1 MLPLPPDDHSP
12 TRSHTRAACRP
23 GPPDRA
29 VTSPAAT
36 RVRAVTG
43 RRATAAHASS
53 FRAYV
58 EIARPDHW
66 FKNVFMLL
74 GILLALFYRPELLTP
89 AAIRPVGLAIA
100 ATCLIASSNYVLNEL
115 VDGPR
120 DRLHPDKRHRP
131 VPSGRVSAPAA
142 LLEWA
147 LLAVAGLGLAFSAN
161 VDVGL
166 AGIGLWAMGVIYNVP
181 PVRTKEWPYL
191 DVLSESLNNPL
202 RLLLGWFA
210 IETDHVPPLSLVLAY
225 WMVGAFFMTVKRY
238 AEYRRIDDR
247 QTLAAYRGSFAH
259 YTEERLLLSLLFYA
273 TTCALFLGIFIVRY
287 HLELILF
294 VPAASGLFA
303 VYLRLGM
310 KPDSPAQRPERLY
323 RERGF
328 VLYVAA
334 ISVLFVVLMFTR
346 IPALYHWFNVE
357 PAGTAPLW
365 TLGRR

>member
-1 MLPLPPDDHSP
+1 M
-12 TRSHTRAACRP
+12 TRALTTA
-23 GPPDRA
+23 DA
-29 VTSPAAT
+29 TSP
-36 RVRAVTG
+36 VW
-43 RRATAAHASS
+43 
-53 FRAYV
+53 AYV
-58 EIARPDHW
+58 AIARPDHW

-74 GILLALFYRPELLTP
+74 GIVLVVFYEPRLLTL
-89 AAIRPVGLAIA
+89 ASLRPIALAVV

-131 VPSGRVSAPAA
+131 VPSGRVSARLA

-147 LLAVAGLGLAFSAN
+147 GLALAGLGLAFATN
-161 VDVGL
+161 LHLGL
-166 AGIGLWAMGVIYNVP
+166 AGLALWAMGLLYNVP
-181 PVRTKEWPYL
+181 PVRTKDWPYL
-191 DVLSESLNNPL
+191 DVLSESVNNPL

-210 IETDHVPPLSLVLAY
+210 LETEHVPPVSLVLAY
-225 WMVGAFFMTVKRY
+225 WMVGAFFMAVKRY
-238 AEYRRIDDR
+238 AEYRRIDDPR
-247 QTLAAYRGSFAH
+247 TLAAYRPSFGH

-273 TTCALFLGIFIVRY
+273 TTGALFLGIFIVRY

-310 KPDSPAQRPERLY
+310 KPDSPAQHPERLY

-334 ISVLFVVLMFTR
+334 ITVLFVVLMFTR
-346 IPALYHWFNVE
+346 IPVLYEWFNVE

-365 TLGRR
+365 TLGGR